1 MTKVITAPRKFDC
14 EDKLGLFGD
23 EKDYELLVDWDC
35 DFYAPTPMGEE
46 NSETNIIFKFRKDW
60 FTQEQ
65 QDEAYKGL
73 REAAGSTENRG
84 LAAGK
89 EKTVALG
96 TRDWVTNYH
105 DALLQYFMKPSATLD
120 GSDPVEAIKQEYKG
134 REKIADDSRG
144 KVWLAQKV
152 AEEDFVFENWVEE
165 VRVLP
170 KDEMIAEATRV
181 HDKLTSTTSY
191 LYNFLC

>member
-65 QDEAYKGL
+65 QYEAYYGL
-73 REAAGSTENRG
+73 REAAGSTENR
-84 LAAGK
+84 
-89 EKTVALG
+89 
-96 TRDWVTNYH
+96 
-105 DALLQYFMKPSATLD
+105 
-120 GSDPVEAIKQEYKG
+120 
-134 REKIADDSRG
+134 
-144 KVWLAQKV
+144 
-152 AEEDFVFENWVEE
+152 
-165 VRVLP
+165 
-170 KDEMIAEATRV
+170 
-181 HDKLTSTTSY
+181 
-191 LYNFLC
+191 